1 MTPTTPFS
9 TSNAGGSSA
18 YQGATEQNRKR
29 WYTVLLYIRT
39 LVKSSTSQELDNSRI
54 RHPAI
59 ADGAGIWQLVERD
72 GTLDRNSAYMYLLLC
87 QQFSDYCAVAEDNGE
102 LLGFVTGL
110 RTCDKPD
117 TWFLWQVGVSPQAR
131 GKGLAKRLLHFVL
144 KSSASSGIAFLD
156 TTVSP
161 SNDASRALFDGLARR
176 LNTQLQEHELFKVEH
191 FPGDEHEAEP
201 LLRIGPFSAEYV
213 QSLD

>member
-1 MTPTTPFS
+1 M
-9 TSNAGGSSA
+9 
-18 YQGATEQNRKR
+18 NR
-29 WYTVLLYIRT
+29 
-39 LVKSSTSQELDNSRI
+39 STSQEVDNIHI
-54 RHPAI
+54 RHPTI
-59 ADGAGIWQLVERD
+59 ADGAAIWQLVEQD

-110 RTCDKPD
+110 RTYDKPD

-144 KSSASSGIAFLD
+144 KSSASSGVMFLD

-161 SNDASRALFDGLARR
+161 SNEASRALFDGVARR
-176 LNTQLQEHELFKVEH
+176 LTTQLQEYELLKVEH
-191 FPGDEHEAEP
+191 FPGNGHEAEP
-201 LLRIGPFSAEYV
+201 LLRIGPFSAENA